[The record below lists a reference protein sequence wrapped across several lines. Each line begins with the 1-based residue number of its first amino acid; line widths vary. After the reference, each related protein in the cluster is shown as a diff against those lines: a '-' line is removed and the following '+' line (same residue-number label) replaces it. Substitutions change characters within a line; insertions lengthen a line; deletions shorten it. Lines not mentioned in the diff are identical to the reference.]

1 MEYQATSKYLRTG
14 PRKLRL
20 LVDGLK
26 KLTPLVA
33 LGQLSALPQAAS
45 KELANVISS
54 ALANAK
60 EKQAKEEL
68 LTFKSIDV
76 MGAGAM
82 KRFRAVSRGQAH
94 TYKKR
99 MSHVRVIL
107 TDENKKVV
115 SVT

>member
-20 LVDGLK
+20 VASGVK
-26 KLTPLVA
+26 KLQPQVA
-33 LGQLSALPQAAS
+33 LAQLASLPQVAGR
-45 KELANVISS
+45 ELSRVIAS

-60 EKQAKEEL
+60 DRQAKEEL

-76 MGAGAM
+76 MGGGGM
-82 KRFRAVSRGQAH
+82 KRWRAVSRGQAH

-99 MSHVRVIL
+99 MAHVRVIL
-107 TDENKKVV
+107 TDDNSKK
-115 SVT
+115 